1 MGPLKSIAYTM
12 SLLRVLDYGK
22 QISTGTC
29 PWTPKKG
36 LAVET
41 ERVPR
46 VETENVNLWTQ
57 DIFVFVCDKFVSW
70 I

>member
-1 MGPLKSIAYTM
+1 MDILSPRIMDQQMGPLKSIAYTM
-12 SLLRVLDYGK
+12 SLLRVLK

-46 VETENVNLWTQ
+46 VETENVNL
-57 DIFVFVCDKFVSW
+57 
-70 I
+70 